1 MSGKQL
7 KMKLGRRAAYLK
19 RCVRVVELLSLY
31 ENDATIRYRIF
42 EKYIQPEM
50 GCSYATFNNM
60 LNEPNPQKQLEEIE
74 NQILNKN

>member
-19 RCVRVVELLSLY
+19 RCIRVIELLAQY
-31 ENDATIRYRIF
+31 ENNATIRYRIF
-42 EKYIQPEM
+42 EKHIQPEM

-60 LNEPNPQKQLEEIE
+60 LNEPNPHKQLEEIE
-74 NQILNKN
+74 NQIQSLN